1 LTISG
6 GREEE
11 VVKKEVQSN
20 QTRGGR
26 ENKGKLRLDLV
37 LARHSSQSKTMRSP
51 AEFKHISLDD

>member
-1 LTISG
+1 
-6 GREEE
+6 
-11 VVKKEVQSN
+11 VKKEVQSN